1 MTTTEQSYETAPA
14 LIDTLRKYQNI
25 ASFIG
30 LIFLAFTVAGI
41 FIPGL
46 TSGPNVTPLQ
56 QFFRSYLVGFWY
68 WFGMGAASLLIL
80 MTQYMTGGAWGL
92 MIRRPLE
99 AGAKTLYL
107 FVLGFLPMLVFHDD
121 LYWWST
127 KEGLADKVIKAKD
140 LYLNIPFLWIRWGI
154 YAVFLVVMTYL
165 LTKWS
170 LEEDETKSTKV
181 SSRLET
187 LSGPGIPIFFVL
199 MTFCSVDYLMTL
211 EPHWYST
218 VYGFLT
224 IVSWCLTLMCCVVAT
239 LTVLAKFPPLDHA
252 LTEKHLHDLGKLM
265 FALTM
270 LWAYLQFSQLLITWS
285 GNLPEEIVW
294 YIKRWNGGY
303 GWVSLILLFGLFML
317 PFLMLLS
324 QSIKK
329 NAKLVARV
337 AIYIMI
343 VRVVD
348 VFVMVEPNFAKV
360 TDVHFSMSIL
370 DITAPIG
377 FGGLWLALFFRNLQ
391 SGTLLPLG
399 APDLKKALSHGKS
412 H

>member
-1 MTTTEQSYETAPA
+1 
-14 LIDTLRKYQNI
+14 
-25 ASFIG
+25 
-30 LIFLAFTVAGI
+30 
-41 FIPGL
+41 
-46 TSGPNVTPLQ
+46 
-56 QFFRSYLVGFWY
+56 
-68 WFGMGAASLLIL
+68 
-80 MTQYMTGGAWGL
+80 
-92 MIRRPLE
+92 
-99 AGAKTLYL
+99 
-107 FVLGFLPMLVFHDD
+107 
-121 LYWWST
+121 
-127 KEGLADKVIKAKD
+127 
-140 LYLNIPFLWIRWGI
+140 
-154 YAVFLVVMTYL
+154 
-165 LTKWS
+165 
-170 LEEDETKSTKV
+170 
-181 SSRLET
+181 
-187 LSGPGIPIFFVL
+187 
-199 MTFCSVDYLMTL
+199 
-211 EPHWYST
+211 
-218 VYGFLT
+218 
-224 IVSWCLTLMCCVVAT
+224 
-239 LTVLAKFPPLDHA
+239 
-252 LTEKHLHDLGKLM
+252 
-265 FALTM
+265 M

-329 NAKLVARV
+329 NAKTVARV

-399 APDLKKALSHGKS
+399 APDFKKALSHGKS